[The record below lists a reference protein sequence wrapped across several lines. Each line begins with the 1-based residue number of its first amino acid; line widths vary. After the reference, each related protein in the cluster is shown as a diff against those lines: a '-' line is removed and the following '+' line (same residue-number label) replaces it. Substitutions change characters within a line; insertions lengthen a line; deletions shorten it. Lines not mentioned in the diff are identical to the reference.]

1 MPLNDKERPTST
13 AKGQRNSIPTRARFP
28 VSEASSITRLAEAQR
43 QMMLRLWKG
52 LAGTLQKCRSNL
64 SVKAQTRKLRLTR

>member
-1 MPLNDKERPTST
+1 M
-13 AKGQRNSIPTRARFP
+13 
-28 VSEASSITRLAEAQR
+28 TRLAEAQR

-52 LAGTLQKCRSNL
+52 LAGTLQKCQSNL